1 MQLEKLIELIE
12 KNSGCY
18 VKQPNFDIHLLEQI
32 PDDLRRFYDLTD
44 GILLFENEPYSI
56 EIIGREEF
64 IPINQIFFSIDER
77 KDLEGEISNNWFL
90 IGKNDSLGQY
100 VSIDLSEGKE
110 GQCYDSF
117 HETHGLVG
125 DSSIIAKSL
134 SDLLRLLY
142 QNKGQYWYWLEEGF
156 ERLGDAYDKN

>member
-1 MQLEKLIELIE
+1 MKD
-12 KNSGCY
+12 SDCF
-18 VKQPNFDIHLLEQI
+18 VRQPNFGIRTPNQI
-32 PDDLRRFYDLTD
+32 PDDLKQFYDLTD
-44 GILLFENEPYSI
+44 GILLFGNEFYSI

-64 IPINQIFFSIDER
+64 IPINEVFFSVDER
-77 KDLEGEISNNWFL
+77 SDIDDISNNWFL
-90 IGKNDSLGQY
+90 IGKEDNLGQY
-100 VSIDLSEGKE
+100 ISIDLSEGKR

-125 DSSIIAKSL
+125 NSPIIAKSF

-156 ERLGDAYDKN
+156 EKLGDAYDEN